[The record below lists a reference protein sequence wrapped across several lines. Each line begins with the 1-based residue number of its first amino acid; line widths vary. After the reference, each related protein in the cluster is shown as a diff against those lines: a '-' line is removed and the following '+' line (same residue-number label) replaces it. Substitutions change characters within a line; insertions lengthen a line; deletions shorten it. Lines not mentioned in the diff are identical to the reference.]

1 MNGADTDG
9 LTTILA
15 SEEAWRT
22 RNSHYCNASILPTSP
37 YLLTTKSTFPQSI
50 QNAQDKRWLFYP
62 NPSLYDIQPVM
73 EDVVIPFQQFPF
85 NITAVLAVLI
95 LFNMLCYLVCNM
107 VPYKIIDPTPKGL
120 KRLLYGSEIKSLTSC
135 CSGNE
140 VIREVRSFKTFT
152 TLASMVDDVST
163 ILGADADS
171 IKREKRRQK
180 ENQEELIAE
189 REQQVRE
196 GRTAKRLLSQLLK
209 TINRER
215 FILPGVLERKDPPLP
230 SASGKKRSTSKRV
243 LEMQRRESRIKLVK
257 NLEGYAAQQCKTNMW
272 WLEETPEVI
281 KTQALANMVYDG
293 KHAPLE
299 IAQTLAQHQVTTDG
313 KNWKDVLSKLVQ
325 GSSEDTLGTLSA
337 HDTTSDPVNTRVHE
351 PVDES
356 TELRAVMGLQ
366 RVLASRKLQFDVHG
380 DMMYQGIVGHG
391 GGMVAVADVE
401 GIDGETPPGLPP
413 PEFGAP
419 NDGGGGGEYEY
430 NPHVRSPLIP
440 SLPRAQIPIP

>member
-22 RNSHYCNASILPTSP
+22 RNSHYCNASILDTSSNHQ
-37 YLLTTKSTFPQSI
+37 LTTKSMFPQSI
-50 QNAQDKRWLFYP
+50 QNAQDKRWMFYP
-62 NPSLYDIQPVM
+62 NPSLHDIQPIT

-85 NITAVLAVLI
+85 NITAALAVLI

-163 ILGADADS
+163 ILGTDADS
-171 IKREKRRQK
+171 IKREQRRQK
-180 ENQEELIAE
+180 ENREELIAE

-209 TINRER
+209 IINRER
-215 FILPGVLERKDPPLP
+215 FILPGVLERNDPPLP
-230 SASGKKRSTSKRV
+230 SASGKKRSITKRV
-243 LEMQRRESRIKLVK
+243 LEMHRRESRIKLVK
-257 NLEGYAAQQCKTNMW
+257 HLERYAAQQCKTNMW

-281 KTQALANMVYDG
+281 STQALANMV
-293 KHAPLE
+293 PLE
-299 IAQTLAQHQVTTDG
+299 IAPTLAQQQQVTTETQ
-313 KNWKDVLSKLVQ
+313 NWKDVLSGLVQ
-325 GSSEDTLGTLSA
+325 EQEQESSEDA
-337 HDTTSDPVNTRVHE
+337 
-351 PVDES
+351 
-356 TELRAVMGLQ
+356 
-366 RVLASRKLQFDVHG
+366 
-380 DMMYQGIVGHG
+380 
-391 GGMVAVADVE
+391 
-401 GIDGETPPGLPP
+401 
-413 PEFGAP
+413 
-419 NDGGGGGEYEY
+419 
-430 NPHVRSPLIP
+430 
-440 SLPRAQIPIP
+440 